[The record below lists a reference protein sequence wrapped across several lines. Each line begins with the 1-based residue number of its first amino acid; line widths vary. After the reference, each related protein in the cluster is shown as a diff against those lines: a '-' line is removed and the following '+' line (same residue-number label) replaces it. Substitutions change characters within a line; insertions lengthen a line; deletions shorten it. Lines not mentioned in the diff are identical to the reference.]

1 MRGFALPEVM
11 IAMVIFLMII
21 AGVFQYVDSIK
32 HLDDQENI
40 HSQTELSTYRYGV
53 PVCNFSDDFVT
64 HADIKEQIDMSG
76 IVSTSTPIT
85 SIHELLP
92 GRVLITTDSASSS
105 EPDVLMG
112 TTVAGQF
119 NLENS
124 LDVGPGIYDSLYQD
138 GLLYAANTSI
148 NSHAKVLKVADVI
161 SELQNIRL
169 ESLVPSYSMPRA
181 LMVWGNKLLI
191 GTEKNNSGGEMF
203 ILNIST
209 TTGLLEPLV
218 STEIELN
225 GQAHQSSFIKDMVAI
240 STASDPELR
249 LYTKTISLAGSY
261 DAPLTLGNGK
271 TVLVMGSHIVF
282 GRTLGSEELT
292 LLQLQQLAT
301 TTVLTKLD
309 TTRTNGTVDKIN
321 EITGTSYSA
330 FFTFTSNAQ
339 KELQFW
345 KIEQYVNGFKFKNIN
360 SINLPA
366 RITAYTCNEEGIYAA
381 VIINERPHIL
391 FIK

>member
-181 LMVWGNKLLI
+181 LMVWGLSLI
-191 GTEKNNSGGEMF
+191 
-203 ILNIST
+203 
-209 TTGLLEPLV
+209 
-218 STEIELN
+218 
-225 GQAHQSSFIKDMVAI
+225 
-240 STASDPELR
+240 
-249 LYTKTISLAGSY
+249 
-261 DAPLTLGNGK
+261 
-271 TVLVMGSHIVF
+271 HI
-282 GRTLGSEELT
+282 
-292 LLQLQQLAT
+292 
-301 TTVLTKLD
+301 
-309 TTRTNGTVDKIN
+309 
-321 EITGTSYSA
+321 
-330 FFTFTSNAQ
+330 
-339 KELQFW
+339 
-345 KIEQYVNGFKFKNIN
+345 
-360 SINLPA
+360 
-366 RITAYTCNEEGIYAA
+366 
-381 VIINERPHIL
+381 
-391 FIK
+391 